1 MIAFLRWLSSL
12 FAGVFTGIARF
23 VAFLIVVGVVVLLVG
38 LARGDGLPSN
48 MVLTADLRA
57 SLPDSATR
65 PALPLANRPV
75 TLMDLIFAL
84 DAAGKDGRIKGIL
97 IKLGGNGVSLSQ
109 AEELS
114 TALARFKSHGKFV
127 LAQATAFN
135 GPGMGDYLLATA
147 ADQIWVQPKSN
158 FGVSGAGAGEI
169 FLKGLLDKIKA
180 TPQMAK
186 RAEYKSAADMF
197 MEKQM
202 TPADREQL
210 TAVVKSW
217 YDTATGEVAKARKLT
232 QAQVA
237 AAFEA
242 SPQFAEEARDKGLLD
257 RIGFDD
263 DALGAATGRAGAGA
277 KGVKISDYIKSRDD
291 LPVTGANIA
300 VIQASGEINDG
311 TAQGNLFTGSS
322 GIASD
327 DLSAAIRQAAA
338 DKDIKAIVFRVDSP
352 GGSVTASDQILDAIK
367 KAQAKGK
374 PVVVSMGSV
383 AASGGYYISAS
394 ANRIVAE
401 PTTLTGS
408 IGVLT
413 GKVSFGGTQELIGVK
428 LEEVAVGKNTLM
440 DSVAQPFTDE
450 QWANLNHQADVI
462 YGDFL
467 DKVAVGRKLP
477 REQVAEAA
485 KGRVWTGADLHA
497 RGLVNDLGGFWT
509 AANLAAGLGKVDP
522 ASMAFRVYP
531 KPKGFFD
538 NMERVF
544 GGTETSLHALS
555 TLQTL
560 ATLPEVENVV
570 RAVHDAPRQGIELRA
585 PGLLQMVGN

>member
-257 RIGFDD
+257 RLGYDD

-322 GIASD
+322 GIAGT

-352 GGSVTASDQILDAIK
+352 GVSVTAPEQILDAMYRRAI
-367 KAQAKGK
+367 Q
-374 PVVVSMGSV
+374 
-383 AASGGYYISAS
+383 
-394 ANRIVAE
+394 
-401 PTTLTGS
+401 
-408 IGVLT
+408 
-413 GKVSFGGTQELIGVK
+413 
-428 LEEVAVGKNTLM
+428 
-440 DSVAQPFTDE
+440 
-450 QWANLNHQADVI
+450 
-462 YGDFL
+462 
-467 DKVAVGRKLP
+467 RKL
-477 REQVAEAA
+477 
-485 KGRVWTGADLHA
+485 D
-497 RGLVNDLGGFWT
+497 
-509 AANLAAGLGKVDP
+509 
-522 ASMAFRVYP
+522 
-531 KPKGFFD
+531 
-538 NMERVF
+538 
-544 GGTETSLHALS
+544 
-555 TLQTL
+555 
-560 ATLPEVENVV
+560 
-570 RAVHDAPRQGIELRA
+570 
-585 PGLLQMVGN
+585 